1 MTSRARKALVG
12 AGTTAL
18 AFVLVVAWQLLS
30 TPSAEGWTPRRVVIP
45 RGSNSAS
52 AVRMLAGEGVVR
64 HPFAFRL
71 LVLAT
76 RSGRNLHF
84 GEYVFEKP
92 ASPVEVWRRLVAGDV
107 TKHAVTIP
115 PGSNLYDIA
124 RLVAAKELA
133 TEDEFLAAARDR
145 ALLSRLAIDAPSA
158 EGYLFPETYR
168 LVLGQTPAEMV
179 EIFHRQ
185 FRKNFTPEM
194 EAEARRQGY
203 TVRQI
208 LTIASIIE
216 KETGVPREKPLVS
229 AIIRRRIA
237 LGMPLQMDP
246 TVIYGLKLFGKDI
259 TRSALRTESP
269 YNTYTTTGL
278 PPGPI
283 ANPGLDSIEAALRPA
298 KADYLYFVAE
308 EDGTH
313 AFSRTLEEHNRA
325 VARYRAMER
334 AKK

>member
-1 MTSRARKALVG
+1 M
-12 AGTTAL
+12 
-18 AFVLVVAWQLLS
+18 
-30 TPSAEGWTPRRVVIP
+30 
-45 RGSNSAS
+45 
-52 AVRMLAGEGVVR
+52 
-64 HPFAFRL
+64 
-71 LVLAT
+71 
-76 RSGRNLHF
+76 
-84 GEYVFEKP
+84 
-92 ASPVEVWRRLVAGDV
+92 
-107 TKHAVTIP
+107 
-115 PGSNLYDIA
+115 
-124 RLVAAKELA
+124 
-133 TEDEFLAAARDR
+133 
-145 ALLSRLAIDAPSA
+145 
-158 EGYLFPETYR
+158 
-168 LVLGQTPAEMV
+168 
-179 EIFHRQ
+179 
-185 FRKNFTPEM
+185 
-194 EAEARRQGY
+194 
-203 TVRQI
+203 RQI

-269 YNTYTTTGL
+269 YNTYTTPGL